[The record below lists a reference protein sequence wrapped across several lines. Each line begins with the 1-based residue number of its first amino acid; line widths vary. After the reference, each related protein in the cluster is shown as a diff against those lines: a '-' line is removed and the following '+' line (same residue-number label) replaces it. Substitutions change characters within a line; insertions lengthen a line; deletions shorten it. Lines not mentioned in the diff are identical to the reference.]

1 MSAGSLIALGVV
13 VAVLFVAV
21 VIDAVRD
28 EIRDQRARDD
38 EHRNRLR
45 IAQARARAREEV
57 IEEQGRCAVFEA
69 ERITREGASS

>member
-1 MSAGSLIALGVV
+1 MNTTPLIVLGVA

-21 VIDAVRD
+21 IVDAVRD

-38 EHRNRLR
+38 AHRNRLR
-45 IAQARARAREEV
+45 IAQAQARAREEV